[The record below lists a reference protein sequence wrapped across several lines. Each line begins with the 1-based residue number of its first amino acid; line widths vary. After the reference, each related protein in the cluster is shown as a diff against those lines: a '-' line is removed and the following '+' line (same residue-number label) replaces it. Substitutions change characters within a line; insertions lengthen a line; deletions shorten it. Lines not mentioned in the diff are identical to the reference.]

1 MMFIYFFYWWNV
13 LSVMDWIFDEIFRW
27 LVSVIWIWII
37 DWEMIFMDGVYDDVF
52 SDIFKDLGNVME
64 NGW

>member
-1 MMFIYFFYWWNV
+1 
-13 LSVMDWIFDEIFRW
+13 MDWIFDEIFRW